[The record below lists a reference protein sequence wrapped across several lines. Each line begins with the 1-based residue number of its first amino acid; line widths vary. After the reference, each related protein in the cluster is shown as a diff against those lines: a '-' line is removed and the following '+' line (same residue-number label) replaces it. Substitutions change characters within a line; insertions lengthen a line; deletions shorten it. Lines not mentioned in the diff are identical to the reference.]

1 MTRPVVA
8 IDGPAGAGKTTASRA
23 LARRLGFAHVDTGAM
38 YRAVGVLAEEQGVA
52 LDDDAALA
60 HLVAGLSFELAEGG
74 ERLLVRGAGPASGT
88 PGRDLSDAIRGPHAG
103 ELASRVSTRP
113 VVRERLVALQRALG
127 AGGGIVMEGRDI
139 GTVVFPDAAA
149 KLFLTADPTERA
161 RRRAAEL
168 RARGGEVDEQA
179 LAGELAQRDQRD
191 QGREHS
197 PLRPASDAVVLDT
210 TRLTFEAVV
219 DAMERV
225 VRARWM
231 RDSP

>member
-38 YRAVGVLAEEQGVA
+38 YRAVGILAEERGVA

-60 HLVAGLSFELAEGG
+60 QLVAGLSFELAEGG
-74 ERLLVRGAGPASGT
+74 ERLLVRGAGPVSGT
-88 PGRDLSDAIRGPHAG
+88 SGRDLSDAIRGPHAG

-113 VVRERLVALQRALG
+113 AVRERLVALQRDLG

-149 KLFLTADPTERA
+149 KLFLTASEDTRATRRINERGGVDDELGRELAARDSKDSQTNPPAPAPGAVEIDTEYKDV
-161 RRRAAEL
+161 RRVLDEALKIVRAA
-168 RARGGEVDEQA
+168 AAAANQPEVAE
-179 LAGELAQRDQRD
+179 
-191 QGREHS
+191 
-197 PLRPASDAVVLDT
+197 
-210 TRLTFEAVV
+210 
-219 DAMERV
+219 
-225 VRARWM
+225 
-231 RDSP
+231 